1 MMVCAIAGLFIAAAV
16 ISGIVTL
23 ALGLDDGG
31 MQYDWRTERWVFV
44 PERHDAVL
52 EMIIRS

>member
-1 MMVCAIAGLFIAAAV
+1 MMVCAIAGLFAAAAV

-31 MQYDWRTERWVFV
+31 MQYDWRTERWIFV
-44 PERHDAVL
+44 PERHDVVL

>member
-1 MMVCAIAGLFIAAAV
+1 MIGVAVIALFATAAV

-23 ALGLDDGG
+23 ALGLDTDG

-44 PERHDAVL
+44 PSRYDVVL
-52 EMIIRS
+52 EMIIKS

>member
-1 MMVCAIAGLFIAAAV
+1 MMVCEIAGLFIAAAV

-44 PERHDAVL
+44 PERHDVVL